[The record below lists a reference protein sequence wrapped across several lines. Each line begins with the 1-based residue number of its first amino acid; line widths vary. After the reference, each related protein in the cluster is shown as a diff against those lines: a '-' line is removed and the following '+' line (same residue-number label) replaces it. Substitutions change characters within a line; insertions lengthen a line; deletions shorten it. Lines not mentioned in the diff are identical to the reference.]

1 MTQIDLEAE
10 YNNRARVP
18 EHPEHFKRWMQAAA
32 KFREGHK
39 NFEPRLSYGP
49 SERQYIDLFWPAT
62 GRDAPVVLFIHG
74 GYWRALDPSLHSH
87 FAAGANA
94 HGVAMALAGYD
105 LCPQVTIGEIIRQT
119 QSAAAFL
126 GRRLGRKLI
135 AAGHSAGGHLT
146 ACLVATNWK
155 NVALDLPDDF
165 IPAGLSL
172 SGLFDLE
179 PMLQVSMNQDLR
191 LQKQE
196 IADVSPVT
204 WSVAPDRW
212 FDAWVGH
219 DESSEFLRQSRH
231 VTEEWGRRGVATRY
245 VEAPG
250 NHFTVLDSL
259 SDPNSKMTRRL
270 QELAAKIA

>member
-1 MTQIDLEAE
+1 MTQMDLEAE

-18 EHPEHFKRWMQAAA
+18 EHPEHFKRWTVAAA

-39 NFEPRLSYGP
+39 NFEPRVSYGT
-49 SERQYIDLFWPAT
+49 SARQYIDLFWPAT

-105 LCPQVTIGEIIRQT
+105 LCPQVTIAEIIRQT

-155 NVALDLPDDF
+155 KVAPDLPDDF
-165 IPAGLSL
+165 IPAGLSI

-191 LQKQE
+191 LQKEE
-196 IADVSPVT
+196 IADVSPLT
-204 WSVAPDRW
+204 WNIASGRS
-212 FDAWVGH
+212 FDACVGH
-219 DESSEFLRQSRH
+219 DESNEFLRQSRQ
-231 VTEEWGRRGVATRY
+231 VADEWGRRGVATRY

-250 NHFTVLDSL
+250 NHFTVLDPL
-259 SDPNSKMTRRL
+259 SEPNSKMTRRL